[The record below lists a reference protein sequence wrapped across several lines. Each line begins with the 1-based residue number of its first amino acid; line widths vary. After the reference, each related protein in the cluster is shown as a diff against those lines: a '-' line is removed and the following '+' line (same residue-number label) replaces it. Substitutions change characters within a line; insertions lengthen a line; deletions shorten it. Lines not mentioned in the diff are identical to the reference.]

1 MLYLVLDVFLT
12 FYFTVALS
20 LGIVMQYS
28 SVHSVLFVVHG
39 VLSVLVTS
47 VLSVLVTSVFTVCC
61 LL

>member
-1 MLYLVLDVFLT
+1 MYLVLDVFLK

-28 SVHSVLFVVHG
+28 SVHSVLFFVHG
-39 VLSVLVTS
+39 